1 MLSLLIWSVLATPA
15 TPAAP
20 ATPCHAPHIQAHLDT
35 VLAELEAADPDHLT
49 AAQRERRAHH
59 LAVLAEYRDA
69 CEFPTQDFAPDRLV
83 TVFVDDHDVHCAVG
97 YLMMRDG
104 RADLVTRIRQTRN
117 TATIQE
123 LSDDPEVLAWL
134 ASAGLSPHDAARIQP
149 SYCMMYFGGSCLC
162 ADKGHMGPIAGVAEA
177 TITAIDPEQNAVT
190 ATLNRVHGTGRE
202 PGDSLTVVWVEGDT
216 VGREV
221 LVVLRTEHLGT
232 ELEAARGKDPVD
244 DHVSCT
250 SQGMMTGEGSYCAY
264 VPTSVYIDALRSE
277 DCMGTLAAHD
287 PRLAES
293 VCDLD
298 GAACTS
304 SGLPANARDTGCG
317 AGHAPLSTLL
327 ALAALLRLTTRS
339 RAPLSRRRRPR

>member
-1 MLSLLIWSVLATPA
+1 MLSLLVWTVLATPA
-15 TPAAP
+15 TPV
-20 ATPCHAPHIQAHLDT
+20 TPCDAPHIQAHLDT
-35 VLAELEAADPDHLT
+35 VLTELATADTDHLS
-49 AAQRERRAHH
+49 AAQREARAHH

-69 CEFPTQDFAPDRLV
+69 CEFPTQDLAPDRLV

-104 RADLVTRIRQTRN
+104 RGDLVARIRQTQN

-123 LSDDPEVLAWL
+123 LGHDPEVLAWL

-149 SYCMMYFGGSCLC
+149 SYCFVNRGGSCLC
-162 ADKGHMGPIAGVAEA
+162 ADQGASVAGVAEA
-177 TITAIDPEQNAVT
+177 TITAIMTEQNAVT
-190 ATLNRVHGTGRE
+190 ATLNRVHGSGRE
-202 PGDSLTVVWVEGDT
+202 PGASVTVVWIPGDT
-216 VGREV
+216 VGREI

-232 ELEAARGKDPVD
+232 GLEPARGKDPFD

-277 DCMGTLAAHD
+277 DCLGTLAAHD

-304 SGLPANARDTGCG
+304 AGLPANDRDTGCA
-317 AGHAPLSTLL
+317 AGHAPLAALL
-327 ALAALLRLTTRS
+327 AFGALLRLAPRS
-339 RAPLSRRRRPR
+339 RAPLSRRRHPR

>member
-1 MLSLLIWSVLATPA
+1 MLSLLVWSVLATPA
-15 TPAAP
+15 TPTPP
-20 ATPCHAPHIQAHLDT
+20 ATHCDAPHIQAHLDT
-35 VLAELEAADPDHLT
+35 VLAELGSADTNHLT
-49 AAQRERRAHH
+49 ADQLERRAHH

-69 CEFPTQDFAPDRLV
+69 CEFPTQDLAPDRLV

-104 RADLVTRIRQTRN
+104 QDDLVARIRETRN

-123 LSDDPEVLAWL
+123 LGDDPEVLAWL
-134 ASAGLSPHDAARIQP
+134 SSAGLSPHDAARIQP
-149 SYCMMYFGGSCLC
+149 SYCMMNFGGSCLC
-162 ADKGHMGPIAGVAEA
+162 ADKGYMGPIAGVAEA
-177 TITAIDPEQNAVT
+177 TITAIIPEQNAVT

-202 PGDSLTVVWVEGDT
+202 PGDSVTVVWVQGDT
-216 VGREV
+216 VGREI

-232 ELEAARGKDPVD
+232 ELEPARGKDPFD

-250 SQGMMTGEGSYCAY
+250 SGYDPEGIYCAY

-277 DCMGTLAAHD
+277 DCMSTLAAHD

-304 SGLPANARDTGCG
+304 AGLPANDRDSGCASG
-317 AGHAPLSTLL
+317 QTPLTALFTLF
-327 ALAALLRLTTRS
+327 ALLVLTTRS
-339 RAPLSRRRRPR
+339 RAPLSRRRHPR